1 MFLLLFYKNFFVF
14 HGFVYSICYNGPHT
28 SHSSPNIT
36 AHKHNHYLYR
46 ILLTS
51 SHKIRNNF
59 TSYIVVRGHHFT
71 TFVIIY
77 EITRSRKIEYDRNY
91 QKTRNVFENLRFC
104 GKRKNCSIQ
113 LTSILKRLTL
123 TRLQV
128 FTSRIVT
135 FKIFNSSPPFCVDHH
150 FLYTFSFLP
159 RGWILP
165 RMKISSTNLVSV
177 AGRPISFHR
186 PNS

>member
-1 MFLLLFYKNFFVF
+1 MFLSLFYKDFFVF

-36 AHKHNHYLYR
+36 AHKYNHYLYR

-59 TSYIVVRGHHFT
+59 TSYVVVRGHHFT
-71 TFVIIY
+71 SFVIIY

-128 FTSRIVT
+128 FTSRIVA
-135 FKIFNSSPPFCVDHH
+135 FKIFNSSLRFCALPHSN
-150 FLYTFSFLP
+150 FISFL
-159 RGWILP
+159 LP
-165 RMKISSTNLVSV
+165 STSLDSSADENL
-177 AGRPISFHR
+177 FHQSRACSGR
-186 PNS
+186 PNSFH